1 MARFTTSLR
10 FKELIECSSLEE
22 DEKRALLSSNHITH
36 TNLVNFYRR
45 CHPTESLL
53 DLVRLCRLDF
63 PSYKPE
69 TKPKSPEFVRS
80 MELLRLKAQEEEYQ
94 RLVDSSPDVGPLLYE
109 QSRLEKHMTPAQ
121 MHKEVKSH
129 ITTIFNIAISV
140 GSVVYAIWYWTES
153 SMRLKDSYRV
163 LMCIF
168 FGLLVLVAEVVVYL
182 GYLNKI
188 EVARARESQQK
199 EVKKLIKSVT

>member
-1 MARFTTSLR
+1 
-10 FKELIECSSLEE
+10 
-22 DEKRALLSSNHITH
+22 
-36 TNLVNFYRR
+36 
-45 CHPTESLL
+45 
-53 DLVRLCRLDF
+53 
-63 PSYKPE
+63 
-69 TKPKSPEFVRS
+69 

-94 RLVDSSPDVGPLLYE
+94 KLVDSSPDVGPLLYE
-109 QSRLEKHMTPAQ
+109 QSRLEKHLTPAQ
-121 MHKEVKSH
+121 MHKEVKSQ

-188 EVARARESQQK
+188 EVARAKESQQK
-199 EVKKLIKSVT
+199 EVKKFIKSVT